1 VGDAPQTADLTSVFE
16 NGRAKGAAVTRRER
30 VHSTDVHTAIEHF
43 PAATVDDRPELRAAD
58 TVLQIED
65 LHVHFK
71 TQAGVVRAVE
81 GVTYSVKAGEIVAIV
96 GESGSGKSV
105 SALAVM
111 RLLPPNTARIIQGRI
126 LFQGRNLLDLDDE
139 AMRQIRGR
147 DVSMIFQEPMTSLN
161 PVLSIGLQLMEPLFI
176 HLNMSRAEARE
187 RAIELLTLVGITD
200 PSSRLEQ
207 FPHQLSGGMRQRVMI
222 AIGLACNPKLLIA
235 DEPTTALDVTIQAQ
249 ILELMKDLSRRLGI
263 AVVVITHNLGIV
275 ARYADRVNVMY
286 AARMVESGP
295 AEAVFGQPTHP
306 YARGLLG
313 AVPRLDRP
321 RTSKLQTIDGAPPN
335 LLNPPEGCRFRPRC
349 RFAIDACLI
358 NPMRTE
364 ITPGHTVACHRA
376 AEIHQI
382 DAAGDGLRIEQKQ
395 TLAPDH
401 GAPVLDIRKV
411 SKHFKIGGGIL
422 RAAKVVRAVNDISVS
437 IRAGETL
444 GVVGESGCGKS
455 TLGRVVLRLDDPT
468 AGEIIFEGQDLAA
481 LDRGEMIEVRKK
493 MQVIFQ
499 DPYSSLNPRMT
510 VGQIIAEPMRVHDI
524 MPTADIPAR
533 VAELLTLVGLFPY
546 MALRYPH
553 ELSGGQ
559 RQRVGIA
566 RALSMN
572 PRVIVCDEAVSA
584 LDVSIQG
591 QVINLLED
599 LQTKLGLT
607 YLFIAHDLAVVRH
620 ISSRVAVM
628 YLGRIVEL
636 ATADELFA
644 NPRHPYTR
652 ALLEAAPVPDPI
664 VEKLRP
670 RVIVKGELPSPL
682 RPPSGCVFHPR
693 CPIVRD
699 SCKTEIPAL
708 LDRGENHFAACPHT

>member
-1 VGDAPQTADLTSVFE
+1 VH
-16 NGRAKGAAVTRRER
+16 GAAAGI
-30 VHSTDVHTAIEHF
+30 DATAS
-43 PAATVDDRPELRAAD
+43 ATTRAAVARAAPILEID
-58 TVLQIED
+58 N

-71 TQAGVVRAVE
+71 THAGTVRAVE
-81 GVTYSVKAGEIVAIV
+81 GVTYAVRPGEIVAIV

-105 SALAVM
+105 SALTVM
-111 RLLPPNTARIIQGRI
+111 RLLPPATSRVVEGRI

-147 DVSMIFQEPMTSLN
+147 DIAMIFQEPMTSLN
-161 PVLSIGLQLMEPLFI
+161 PVLTIGLQLMEPLFI
-176 HLNMSRAEARE
+176 HLNMSAAEARA

-200 PSSRLEQ
+200 PASRLAQ
-207 FPHQLSGGMRQRVMI
+207 YSHQLSGGMRQRVMI
-222 AIGLACNPKLLIA
+222 AIGLACDPKLLIA

-249 ILELMKDLSRRLGI
+249 ILELMKDLSRRLDI
-263 AVVVITHNLGIV
+263 AVIVITHNLGIV

-295 AEAVFGQPTHP
+295 AADVFAHPTHP

-321 RTSKLQTIDGAPPN
+321 RTAKLQTIDGAPPN

-349 RFAIDACLI
+349 RFAVEACVVT
-358 NPMRTE
+358 PDRRE
-364 ITPGHTVACHRA
+364 IAPDHTVACHRA
-376 AEIHQI
+376 AEIAGL
-382 DAAGDGLRIEQKQ
+382 DAHASTMVNQAKAV
-395 TLAPDH
+395 LAPSSA
-401 GAPVLDIRKV
+401 APIVDIRGV
-411 SKHFKIGGGIL
+411 SKHFRVGGGL
-422 RAAKVVRAVNDISVS
+422 LSPVKVVRAVNDITVAV
-437 IRAGETL
+437 RAGETL
-444 GVVGESGCGKS
+444 GIVGESGCGKS
-455 TLGRVVLRLDDPT
+455 TLGRVILRLDDPT
-468 AGEIIFEGQDLAA
+468 AGEIVFEGTDLAGISREA
-481 LDRGEMIEVRKK
+481 MVDVRKK

-510 VGQIIAEPMRVHDI
+510 CGQIIAEPMRVHEI
-524 MPTADIPAR
+524 LPKEQIEPR

-566 RALSMN
+566 RALAVN

-599 LQTKLGLT
+599 LQEKLGLT
-607 YLFIAHDLAVVRH
+607 YIFIAHDLAVVRH
-620 ISSRVAVM
+620 ISTRVAVM

-636 ATADELFA
+636 ADADELFA
-644 NPRHPYTR
+644 NPKHPYTR
-652 ALLEAAPVPDPI
+652 ALLEAAPVPDPV
-664 VEKLRP
+664 VEQARP
-670 RVIVKGELPSPL
+670 RSIIRGELPSPL
-682 RPPSGCVFHPR
+682 RPPPGCVFHPR
-693 CPIVRD
+693 CSIARP
-699 SCKTEIPAL
+699 SCKIDVPKLEERTS
-708 LDRGENHFAACPHT
+708 GHFAACPHT

>member
-1 VGDAPQTADLTSVFE
+1 MH
-16 NGRAKGAAVTRRER
+16 RAAAGTNAYSAAAAEPAAAVPLR
-30 VHSTDVHTAIEHF
+30 D
-43 PAATVDDRPELRAAD
+43 AAQLAPILEVD
-58 TVLQIED
+58 D
-65 LHVHFK
+65 LHVHFE

-81 GVTYSVKAGEIVAIV
+81 GVSYTVQPGEIVAIV

-111 RLLPPNTARIIQGRI
+111 RLLPPATSRVKKGRI
-126 LFQGRNLLDLDDE
+126 LFQNRDLLGLDDE

-147 DVSMIFQEPMTSLN
+147 DIAMIFQEPMTSLN
-161 PVLSIGLQLMEPLFI
+161 PVLSIGLQVMEPLFI
-176 HLNMSRAEARE
+176 HMNMRQAEAKA

-200 PSSRLEQ
+200 PESRLEQ

-263 AVVVITHNLGIV
+263 AVVIITHNLGIV

-286 AARMVESGP
+286 AARIVESGP
-295 AEAVFGQPTHP
+295 AEEVFATPTHP

-321 RTSKLQTIDGAPPN
+321 RTAKLQTIEGAPPN
-335 LLNPPEGCRFRPRC
+335 LLAPPEGCRFRPRC
-349 RFAIDACLI
+349 RFAIEACGQL
-358 NPMRTE
+358 PDSKE
-364 ITPGHTVACHRA
+364 IAPGHFAACHRA
-376 AEIHQI
+376 DEIALL
-382 DAAGDGLRIEQKQ
+382 DAGAASTTHIAKAASTYTTAGPI
-395 TLAPDH
+395 
-401 GAPVLDIRKV
+401 VDIRGA
-411 SKHFKIGGGIL
+411 SKHFRIGGSIL
-422 RAAKVVRAVNDISVS
+422 RAAKVVRAVNDVTVSVE
-437 IRAGETL
+437 AGETL
-444 GVVGESGCGKS
+444 GIVGESGCGKS
-455 TLGRVVLRLDDPT
+455 TLGRIVLRLDEPT
-468 AGEIIFEGQDLAA
+468 GGQILFEGVDLAH
-481 LDRGEMIEVRKK
+481 LDREAMVDVRKK

-510 VGQIIAEPMRVHDI
+510 VGQIVAEPMRVHGI
-524 MPTADIPAR
+524 TPKADCPAR
-533 VAELLTLVGLFPY
+533 VSELLRLVGLFPY

-566 RALSMN
+566 RALAVN

-591 QVINLLED
+591 QVINLLEN
-599 LQTKLGLT
+599 LQVKLGLT
-607 YLFIAHDLAVVRH
+607 YIFIAHDLAVVRH
-620 ISSRVAVM
+620 ISTRVAVM

-636 ATADELFA
+636 AATDELFR
-644 NPRHPYTR
+644 NPKHPYTR
-652 ALLEAAPVPDPI
+652 ALLDAAPVPDPV
-664 VEKLRP
+664 VEKARP
-670 RVIVKGELPSPL
+670 RVIIRGELPSPL

-693 CPIVRD
+693 CQIARP
-699 SCKTEIPAL
+699 SCKSDTVKLEERAS
-708 LDRGENHFAACPHT
+708 GHFAACPYT